1 MDWIDILKIAS
12 GPLIGAV
19 IGLITNW
26 IAVRMLFIPRKA
38 LYIGKWHV
46 PFTPGVIPRRQE
58 ALASALGNTISQ
70 SLVRKEDLKR
80 TLCSNGVSRTVAK
93 SVMTLP
99 SVQSIG
105 TRVLGDEKYSKSR
118 DKALDLVT
126 DKILEGILAVDIGG
140 VISREASTAVSGY
153 AAANPLV
160 RMFVTDQMIS
170 QLAAPIADKVTDY
183 LQSEGRGKLR
193 ETLMAQL
200 EGIEDKPV
208 RELVK
213 NPEKFETIIVSL
225 YRSLVNEYADA
236 VVDHF
241 HIERIV
247 EEKIRAM
254 EPRDLENLVLTVM
267 KKELNALIWLG
278 IPIGFIMGC
287 ITTLINHI

>member
-1 MDWIDILKIAS
+1 MDWITILKIAS
-12 GPLIGAV
+12 GPLIGAI
-19 IGLITNW
+19 IGLLTNW
-26 IAVRMLFIPRKA
+26 IAVKMLFLPRKA

-58 ALASALGNTISQ
+58 ALARALGSTISQ

-80 TLCSNGVSRTVAK
+80 TLSSNGVSRTVAQ
-93 SVMTLP
+93 SVLSLP

-105 TRVLGDEKYSKSR
+105 TRVLGDGKYERSR

-126 DKILEGILAVDIGG
+126 DKILDGILAVDIGG
-140 VISREASTAVSGY
+140 VISREASAAVSGY

-160 RMFVTDQMIS
+160 RMFVSDQMIS
-170 QLAAPIADKVTDY
+170 QLTAPVADKVTDY
-183 LQSEGRGKLR
+183 LQTEGREKLR
-193 ETLMAQL
+193 QTLAEQL
-200 EGIEDKPV
+200 GTIEDKPV

-213 NPEKFETIIVSL
+213 NPEKFEMVIVGF
-225 YRSLVNEYADA
+225 YRNLVNEYADA

>member
-213 NPEKFETIIVSL
+213 NPEKFEMVIVSL

>member
-58 ALASALGNTISQ
+58 ALASALGSTISQ

-140 VISREASTAVSGY
+140 VISREASAAVSGY

-160 RMFVTDQMIS
+160 RMFVTDQMIA
-170 QLAAPIADKVTDY
+170 QLTAPVADKVTDY
-183 LQSEGRGKLR
+183 LQSEGREKLR
-193 ETLMAQL
+193 ESLITQL

-213 NPEKFETIIVSL
+213 NPEKFETVIVSL

>member
-26 IAVRMLFIPRKA
+26 IAVKMLFVPRKA

-105 TRVLGDEKYSKSR
+105 TRVLGDEKYNKSR

-170 QLAAPIADKVTDY
+170 QLTAPIADKVTDY

-193 ETLMAQL
+193 ETLVAQL

-213 NPEKFETIIVSL
+213 NPEKFETVIVSL